1 MIEQMTEE
9 ANDIYNSLII
19 DVFKKLKVLPIEQQA
34 LVLQT
39 LFNKVEKEFRVA
51 AEGAYQT
58 LERVSNNENQ

>member
-19 DVFKKLKVLPIEQQA
+19 DIFSKLKVLPIEQQA
-34 LVLQT
+34 LVLQVI
-39 LFNKVEKEFRVA
+39 FNKVENEFRVA

-58 LERVSNNENQ
+58 LERIYKNE

>member
-9 ANDIYNSLII
+9 ANNIYNSLVI

-58 LERVSNNENQ
+58 LERVSKNENQ

>member
-9 ANDIYNSLII
+9 ANNIYNSLVI

-51 AEGAYQT
+51 AEGVYQT
-58 LERVSNNENQ
+58 LERVSKNENQ

>member
-9 ANDIYNSLII
+9 ANDIYNSLVI
-19 DVFKKLKVLPIEQQA
+19 DVFEKLKVLPIEQQA

-58 LERVSNNENQ
+58 LERIYKK

>member
-58 LERVSNNENQ
+58 LERVSKNENQ

>member
-1 MIEQMTEE
+1 MTEE
-9 ANDIYNSLII
+9 ANNIYNSLVI

-58 LERVSNNENQ
+58 LERVSKNENQ